1 MNSNSTDSLTW
12 YKSSYSNENYACV
25 EVAPDAPGVV
35 PVRDSKAPEGP
46 ILSFPPNS
54 FAQFVAGV
62 KTGEFSA

>member
-1 MNSNSTDSLTW
+1 MNSDNTDGLTW
-12 YKSSYSNENYACV
+12 YKSSYSNATQACV

-46 ILSFPPNS
+46 ILSFPSNS

-62 KTGEFSA
+62 KTGELSA

>member
-1 MNSNSTDSLTW
+1 MNSNSTDGLSW
-12 YKSSYSNENYACV
+12 YKSSYSNQNQACV

-46 ILSFPPNS
+46 ILSFPSNS
-54 FAQFVAGV
+54 FAQFVTGV